1 MREWMS
7 VMGSI
12 LLILIGVVLYSVDSD
27 FPTAGTL
34 TLVLPL
40 ILVDLVWRALDL
52 RRQLASPQGSR
63 GRGGR
68 LPVALDVPVLAG
80 VARFGPVFLRRR
92 TAAA

>member
-7 VMGSI
+7 VVGPI
-12 LLILIGVVLYSVDSD
+12 LQILIGVVLYSVNSD
-27 FPTAGTL
+27 FPEAGTL
-34 TLVLPL
+34 ALVLPL
-40 ILVDLVWRALDL
+40 ILVDLVWRALGL

-80 VARFGPVFLRRR
+80 VTLFGPVFLRRR
-92 TAAA
+92 TVAA